1 MRCGRR
7 ARGANVDA
15 AGGAGRNWFRSC
27 VKTSSVT
34 SALRS
39 KTIAMLGASRSALR
53 FGLRSLATKARIN
66 APPLVVITGEE
77 YTNYASE
84 L

>member
-1 MRCGRR
+1 
-7 ARGANVDA
+7 
-15 AGGAGRNWFRSC
+15 
-27 VKTSSVT
+27 
-34 SALRS
+34 
-39 KTIAMLGASRSALR
+39 MLGASRSALR

>member
-1 MRCGRR
+1 
-7 ARGANVDA
+7 
-15 AGGAGRNWFRSC
+15 
-27 VKTSSVT
+27 
-34 SALRS
+34 
-39 KTIAMLGASRSALR
+39 MLGASRSALR

-84 L
+84 LYAQPFPPHRANLMFFIFFVSISFAHSLHTLLNPFTH